1 VSQQPPAGPPQGWQP
16 APGEPTQPLPKPPEQ
31 GWGQQPPRPPR
42 AGGLPWYKRWWWA
55 VALTAF
61 VLGAAIGGA
70 SQPEPEVRTET
81 VTQVSVSERTV
92 WTPECEK
99 LSNQSER
106 DQCEGIMAG
115 YNKSLQSAATTTTKP
130 PAPKPTQ
137 PPAATIEQGTWAVP
151 DEVKPGTYVSDGGEG
166 CYWARLRDLTGG
178 INSIIANGG
187 DVGRQRVTILRSD
200 KGFETNEC
208 GVWRKVG

>member
-1 VSQQPPAGPPQGWQP
+1 MPATCRETTLPPRYAATPATHADPWPPSGSASDKPDITTGRRSP
-16 APGEPTQPLPKPPEQ
+16 APT
-31 GWGQQPPRPPR
+31 RPIPH
-42 AGGLPWYKRWWWA
+42 
-55 VALTAF
+55 
-61 VLGAAIGGA
+61 
-70 SQPEPEVRTET
+70 PEV
-81 VTQVSVSERTV
+81 
-92 WTPECEK
+92 PEC
-99 LSNQSER
+99 
-106 DQCEGIMAG
+106 
-115 YNKSLQSAATTTTKP
+115 
-130 PAPKPTQ
+130 PKPTQ

-151 DEVKPGTYVSDGGEG
+151 DEVKPGTYVSDGGDG